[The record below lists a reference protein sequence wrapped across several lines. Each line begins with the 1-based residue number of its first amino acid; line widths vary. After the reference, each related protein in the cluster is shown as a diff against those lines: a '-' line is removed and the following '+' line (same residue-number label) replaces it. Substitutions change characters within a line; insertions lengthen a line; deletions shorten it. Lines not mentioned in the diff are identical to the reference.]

1 MASVRALNAGLESRR
16 LHIGML
22 PSPISLPSHT
32 KFLCALD
39 VALLELQQLQR
50 ITLQMQHLCCNLLHT
65 LHRVR
70 LLDHASTDSFKRV
83 DEGVQISLG
92 VVTLY

>member
-1 MASVRALNAGLESRR
+1 MNESIDYEAHRFLPWLMASVRALNAGLESRR

-50 ITLQMQHLCCNLLHT
+50 ITLQMQHLC
-65 LHRVR
+65 
-70 LLDHASTDSFKRV
+70 
-83 DEGVQISLG
+83 
-92 VVTLY
+92 